1 MFGVKTL
8 FARTPNAAGQD
19 NRNRDTAHLLP
30 GPRLKKGAWIGQGVA
45 YGAFALTVGV
55 LSAHP
60 SYHYT
65 DGAHGVIKL
74 SLSHPGQRKV
84 ACRRRDAEELT
95 RLPPNMRGALACE
108 RARWPVRVEFALD
121 DRPLFARTVPPEGLS
136 GDGASSFYA
145 TFPVPA
151 GPHTL
156 DVRLVDGNDPGQTI
170 TLTQTIELAP
180 RQVRAIGFDAEER
193 RFFAQ

>member
-8 FARTPNAAGQD
+8 FTRTPNAVGQD
-19 NRNRDTAHLLP
+19 NRPRDTAPLLP

-45 YGAFALTVGV
+45 YGIFALTVGV
-55 LSAHP
+55 FSAHP

-65 DGAHGVIKL
+65 DGAHGMIKL
-74 SLSHPGQRKV
+74 SLSHSGQRKV
-84 ACRRRDAEELT
+84 ACRQRDAEELA
-95 RLPPNMRGALACE
+95 RLPPNMRVAQACE
-108 RARWPVRVEFALD
+108 RARWPVRVELVLD
-121 DRPLFARTVPPEGLS
+121 EHRVFERTVLPAGLS

-145 TFPVPA
+145 TFLVPA

-156 DVRLVDGNDPGQTI
+156 DVRLVDGNDPGQAI
-170 TLTQTIELAP
+170 IVTQTIELAP

-193 RFFAQ
+193 HFFVQ